1 MPPYKPRRNDSFG
14 RTPLFFKL
22 WFAFV
27 VSLVLCI
34 FGATG
39 FIFYTA
45 AANPEAIGSH
55 VGRMV
60 GGAVEGFKDKQ

>member
-1 MPPYKPRRNDSFG
+1 MPPYKPRRNASFG

-27 VSLVLCI
+27 GSLVLCI
-34 FGATG
+34 FVGVGT
-39 FIFYTA
+39 IFYTA
-45 AANPEAIGSH
+45 ATNPEAIGSH

-60 GGAVEGFKDKQ
+60 GGAAQGFRGKQ